1 MSIKSNVARQV
12 AALEEGGFVTRS
24 TGETDRR
31 QQRVYPTE
39 KGKRAYPMVI
49 RVMEEWS
56 RQLLEG
62 LAPEEQEAVA
72 GLLEKMKDRAVD
84 ILEKQREGRGE
95 A

>member
-1 MSIKSNVARQV
+1 MEP
-12 AALEEGGFVTRS
+12 AA
-24 TGETDRR
+24 
-31 QQRVYPTE
+31 
-39 KGKRAYPMVI
+39 
-49 RVMEEWS
+49 
-56 RQLLEG
+56 LEG